1 MARVLIPLLIL
12 AIAAVVVVARRGGGL
27 VRGMADNMLVS
38 PARPAVGVRPAP
50 SFHLT
55 QACRL
60 EGSPPASAA
69 PLGAPPRA
77 LFWYALYEHNDAT
90 NDEQHPA
97 ELVALLGLTE
107 SPYYW
112 IAGSGAPGAAGEMEP
127 ERRLR
132 RDSRIFMDGQTV
144 FTATFRVPLKAD
156 PWPRPDEV
164 WRMGCLARRFTF
176 PLFQNMARLVVEY
189 REPYA
194 ALAEAARR
202 RGLPLSD
209 DAVTLAAFAARAE
222 ASFRLITTDLPRP
235 ENQPPYP
242 PAEVQRKQV
251 AAYAGEVWRT
261 KGEQ

>member
-1 MARVLIPLLIL
+1 MARVLIPFLIL

-77 LFWYALYEHNDAT
+77 LFWYALYEHDAAA
-90 NDEQHPA
+90 NDEHPA
-97 ELVALLGLTE
+97 EFVALLGMTE
-107 SPYYW
+107 SPYRW
-112 IAGSGAPGAAGEMEP
+112 IAGVGALGAAGEMES

-132 RDSRIFMDGQTV
+132 RESRAVMDGHTV
-144 FTATFRVPLKAD
+144 FTATFRVPPNAD
-156 PWPRPDEV
+156 PWPRSDGV

-176 PLFQNMARLVVEY
+176 PLFQDKARLVVEY

-194 ALAEAARR
+194 PLAEAARR

-209 DAVTLAAFAARAE
+209 DAATLAAFEARGAAA
-222 ASFRLITTDLPRP
+222 FRLITADLPRP
-235 ENQPPYP
+235 DSQLPYP
-242 PAEVQRKQV
+242 PAEVERKRV
-251 AAYAGEVWRT
+251 ATYAGEVWRIE
-261 KGEQ
+261 GDR